1 MAADDWLGAEAR
13 RRVRDAVRAVEQR
26 SSAEVV
32 VTVRARSSAHREID
46 LAVGAVVALAAL
58 LFYVFAPFTF
68 YDDLG
73 ALAIVFAF
81 AAGALGSAVIAPL
94 KRAALGRRRRDS
106 VRSAARV
113 AFVDQ
118 RIATTA
124 ARTGILVFVSLLERE
139 VEVVADTGVAVAD
152 MGASWTEAVAALEGA
167 LRRSASLDDF
177 AAALDK
183 LGGALAAAMPR
194 AADDDNELSDE
205 VA

>member
-1 MAADDWLGAEAR
+1 
-13 RRVRDAVRAVEQR
+13 
-26 SSAEVV
+26 
-32 VTVRARSSAHREID
+32 
-46 LAVGAVVALAAL
+46 VALAAL
-58 LFYVFAPFTF
+58 LFYVFAPYTF

-81 AAGALGSAVIAPL
+81 AAGALASAVIAPL
-94 KRAALGRRRRDS
+94 KRVALGRRRRDS

-124 ARTGILVFVSLLERE
+124 ERAGILVFVSLLERE

-152 MGASWTEAVAALEGA
+152 MGASWTEAVATLEGA

-183 LGGALAAAMPR
+183 LGAALSVAMPR
-194 AADDDNELSDE
+194 AANDENELSDE